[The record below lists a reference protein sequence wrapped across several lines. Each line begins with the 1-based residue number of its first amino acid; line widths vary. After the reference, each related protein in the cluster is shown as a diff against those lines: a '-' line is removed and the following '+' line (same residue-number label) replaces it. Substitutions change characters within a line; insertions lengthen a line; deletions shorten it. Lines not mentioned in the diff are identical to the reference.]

1 MILVKSIAPHEEI
14 HEDKECDK
22 VWRMNFDG
30 AQSQLGVREGIVFT
44 SAEEDE
50 KPLSYRPK
58 FECTSN
64 IVEYEA

>member
-1 MILVKSIAPHEEI
+1 
-14 HEDKECDK
+14 
-22 VWRMNFDG
+22 MNFDG
-30 AQSQLGVREGIVFT
+30 AQSQLGVGVGIVFT

-50 KPLSYRPK
+50 KSFSYCPK